1 MIPPPPPPI
10 PLKKNNSNAHVSSQ
24 KRKKISNGK
33 KKSYKKSIQ
42 TTNSS
47 AISDLSNAN
56 VYKPEHYWN
65 DRAKEWSEKLWLPIM
80 NDYAGMVREVVV
92 THHERLCRFAYGLLK
107 YVFSLQPTKLMVLFN
122 DSTTN
127 NHELSEHILATSTV
141 FIYRKL
147 YRKLY
152 RKQGS
157 RTAMHRRKK
166 KKKILTVRKNKKRK
180 HDESVDRTLN
190 VKLYSNLAQKRLL
203 KR

>member
-80 NDYAGMVREVVV
+80 NDYAGSPMD
-92 THHERLCRFAYGLLK
+92 CSSMCSPS
-107 YVFSLQPTKLMVLFN
+107 SLQNSWFS
-122 DSTTN
+122 STIRRPMITSYPN
-127 NHELSEHILATSTV
+127 ISLPPVPSLSIESSIESKEEEQPCTE
-141 FIYRKL
+141 
-147 YRKLY
+147 
-152 RKQGS
+152 G
-157 RTAMHRRKK
+157 KK
-166 KKKILTVRKNKKRK
+166 KKKNINSEKRQEKK
-180 HDESVDRTLN
+180 T
-190 VKLYSNLAQKRLL
+190 
-203 KR
+203 